1 MKPRFLFLLLMGVLI
16 AGCGGSGPAP
26 VGDITGFIEDTSGNP
41 VRNARVF
48 LDGGPQT
55 FSNSAGSYRLS
66 GGSGAVQTIKATV
79 TQDGVSY
86 YGENTV
92 QIFDGETSKS
102 TNITVVP
109 SNMQATFTGT
119 VSDRNGDLVQ
129 FALVFA
135 QIVPSGNNKM
145 WSSCMVLTDS
155 NGNFTIPDLLGGQT
169 YNVMASA
176 AGFDS
181 DTDTVNIPAGQSTN
195 LLFTLK
201 NPTDPLLNPPS
212 NLEAIAWT
220 TPSQPTTRVAG
231 QRSAFEAIKNM
242 IEPKRK
248 QFRKA
253 KSRDTSTGNFV
264 EIDLDWTLVNDP
276 SLIGFNIY
284 RAPGVVGTSSLVN
297 TDFYNDPMATLY
309 EDLDPNFQEGQTY
322 SYAMTSLNTNAPNT
336 ANSESA
342 FSAVVTATTLPD
354 MNFNPVTFGPV
365 TFNWNLI
372 AGADTYEVYVFNE
385 NPSIGISSTWN
396 ASTSGN
402 SLAYAGPALTSG
414 QTYYFIVL
422 AVANSGGSKSI
433 SPIGSFSAP

>member
-1 MKPRFLFLLLMGVLI
+1 MLMGVVL
-16 AGCGGSGPAP
+16 AGCGGSGAAP
-26 VGDITGFIEDTSGNP
+26 VGDITGFIQDINGNP

-55 FSNSAGSYRLS
+55 TSNSAGSYRLS
-66 GGSGAVQTIKATV
+66 MGSGDVRTIKATV
-79 TQDGVSY
+79 NQGGVAY
-86 YGENTV
+86 FGENTV

-102 TNITVVP
+102 TNITVIP
-109 SNMQATFTGT
+109 ANQQASLSGT
-119 VSDRNGDLVQ
+119 VTDRNGDLVQ
-129 FALVFA
+129 FAHVFA
-135 QIVPSGNNKM
+135 AAENSGTVTV

-155 NGNFTIPDLLGGQT
+155 NGNFTIPDLLGGQN
-169 YNVMASA
+169 YSVVASA

-181 DTDTVNIPAGQSTN
+181 DTDIVNVPVGQNSN

-220 TPSQPTTRVAG
+220 TPSEPTTRVAS
-231 QRSAFEAIKNM
+231 QRAGLEAIKNM
-242 IEPKRK
+242 IDPRRK
-248 QFRKA
+248 QWKHV
-253 KSRDTSTGNFV
+253 SGRDTSTGNYV
-264 EIDLDWTLVNDP
+264 EIDLDWSPVSDP

-297 TDFYNDPMATLY
+297 TDFYRDPMATLY
-309 EDLDPNFQEGQTY
+309 EDLDPNFQENQTY

-336 ANSESA
+336 ANSESG

-365 TFNWNLI
+365 TFNWQTT
-372 AGADTYEVYVFNE
+372 AGADNYEVFVFDQ
-385 NPSIGISSTWN
+385 NPSVGISSIWN
-396 ASTSGN
+396 ASTSGT

-422 AVANSGGSKSI
+422 ATANSGASKSL